1 MTVPTSA
8 QGLGDSPR
16 AGEGTLTPKFPGRAR
31 TANSFQDIVYWFH
44 FSCCGKRIPP
54 TKVTTEGDSLSWWG
68 RDGNRSMRLAHHIMS
83 ADLEEEVEPAYNI
96 SMLTHNIPPPAR
108 LPILEILLPARDQ
121 CTPLIPAV
129 RDT

>member
-1 MTVPTSA
+1 MGRKDFFLTVS
-8 QGLGDSPR
+8 
-16 AGEGTLTPKFPGRAR
+16 
-31 TANSFQDIVYWFH
+31 
-44 FSCCGKRIPP
+44 
-54 TKVTTEGDSLSWWG
+54 EGDSLSWWG

-108 LPILEILLPARDQ
+108 LPILEILLPARDRVVKHMVLRS
-121 CTPLIPAV
+121 TPLIRAV